1 MDYSSGIIFL
11 IGSDGAK
18 RDKTR
23 QIERI
28 EFDAQKGL
36 YAIKFAASEKTFF
49 YKKENVQFVGNTI
62 AEAEAAKTFNY
73 LKSISALCD
82 ITNDAG
88 ENVLA
93 KIYAGLNFVHPDSV
107 LPLYLSRSK
116 YAAERVRTSSP
127 VFPFGCNGS
136 QFDAV
141 KNALESR
148 LSIIQGPPGTGKT
161 QTILNIVSNLIA
173 DGRTV
178 LVVSNNN
185 SAIENVREKLS
196 APDCDLGFCIAS
208 LGKVENILD
217 FLKRQTPDYPLLQL
231 RRWID
236 CSCNDKLRKEITE
249 AFVKMKRLFEIR
261 ERAAQ
266 QRQELSAI
274 ETEYR
279 HFSIVSPFSNVLPIR
294 RFIIPSEDVM
304 NLMLSVQSN
313 LDRHGRMT
321 LLLKAR
327 LFFRHGVGTWRFWRL
342 QPGPVLRLFKEMYYL
357 SRLRELK
364 YAIRD
369 AENTEKD
376 FDLAK
381 ACSLSMSYLKH
392 VIARKYQDKGKRRI
406 FTSEDMSRD
415 AGAFY
420 NEYPIVLSTTF
431 SARRCLP
438 YFSPEFLFDYVI
450 MDEASQVDVATGAL
464 ALSCAR
470 NAVIVGDKMQLPNV
484 VTTTDKARARE
495 IFANSGVNDAY
506 DFASHSFLSSV
517 EELFPSVP
525 QTLLREHYRCH
536 PKIINF
542 CNQKFYGGRLVV
554 MTEDNGEQ
562 DVINVYRTNV
572 GNHCRGHENQRQVDV
587 IVQEV
592 MPAISRRGKHDVGI
606 VSPYRDQ
613 ARLIAEALPG
623 MQSATVHKFQGREKE
638 VMVISTTDDHVTSFA
653 DDPNLL
659 NVAVSRAKSN
669 LYVIMTGNELPEH
682 SNIGD
687 LVAYIEYNNFTTTQ
701 SRVNSVFDYL
711 YGQYTTRRFQYVG
724 KFGKVSAYDS
734 ENLMYG
740 LLRSILEECHLD
752 EYGIVF
758 EEPLKELLSSWQLSC
773 LTEDERHYALNDLTH
788 VDFIIHNKTSKAPIL
803 AIEVDG
809 YKYHRPGSRQSKR
822 DRMKDAILAKS
833 GIKLLRFSTVGSG
846 ERGKIISALNSR

>member
-1 MDYSSGIIFL
+1 MDPSKGIIFL
-11 IGSDGAK
+11 TGSDGVR
-18 RDKTR
+18 RDKTS

-28 EFDAQKGL
+28 EFDAQKNL
-36 YAIKFAASEKTFF
+36 YQVKFSASEKTFF
-49 YKKENVQFVGNTI
+49 YKRANVQFVGNTV
-62 AEAEAAKTFNY
+62 AETGSAKVFNY
-73 LKSISALCD
+73 LKNISALCD

-93 KIYAGLNFVHPDSV
+93 KSYEGLKFVHPDSA
-107 LPLYLSRSK
+107 LSLYLDPGK
-116 YAAERVRTSSP
+116 YAPGPVRASTP
-127 VFPFGCNGS
+127 IFPFGCNGS

-141 KNALESR
+141 KKALENR
-148 LSIIQGPPGTGKT
+148 LSVIQGPPGTGKT
-161 QTILNIVSNLIA
+161 QTILNIVANLIA

-208 LGKVENILD
+208 LGRVENILD

-231 RRWID
+231 RRWTNRFCD
-236 CSCNDKLRKEITE
+236 DKLRVEICE
-249 AFVKMKRLFEIR
+249 EFVEMKRLFEIR
-261 ERAAQ
+261 ERAAR
-266 QRQELSAI
+266 QRQELSAL

-279 HFSIVSPFSNVLPIR
+279 HYGVVSPFSNALPIR
-294 RFIIPSEDVM
+294 RFIVPSADAM
-304 NLMLSVQSN
+304 DSLLSVQGD
-313 LDRHGRMT
+313 LDRRGRMT
-321 LLLKAR
+321 LFCKFR
-327 LFFRHGVGTWRFWRL
+327 LFLRHGVGTWRFWRL

-357 SRLRELK
+357 SRMRELK
-364 YAIRD
+364 YALRE
-369 AENTEKD
+369 AENAEHG
-376 FDLAK
+376 FDMDK
-381 ACSLSMSYLKH
+381 ACAMSMSYLKH
-392 VIARKYQDKGKRRI
+392 VVAAKYLKRGRRRI
-406 FTSEDMSRD
+406 FTKEGMSRD
-415 AGAFY
+415 VGGFY
-420 NEYPIVLSTTF
+420 SEYPIVLSTTF

-438 YFSPEFLFDYVI
+438 YFSPGILFDYVI

-484 VTTTDKARARE
+484 VTTADKARAQE
-495 IFANSGVNDAY
+495 IFARSGVGNAY

-517 EELFPSVP
+517 EELFPSAP

-554 MTEDNGEQ
+554 MTEDNGEKG
-562 DVINVYRTNV
+562 VINVFRTNE

-587 IVQEV
+587 VVQEV
-592 MPAISRRGKHDVGI
+592 MPAISRSGKRDVGI
-606 VSPYRDQ
+606 ISPYRDQ
-613 ARLIAEALPG
+613 AKLIAEALPG
-623 MQSATVHKFQGREKE
+623 MQSATVHKFQGREKD
-638 VMVISTTDDHVTSFA
+638 VIVISTTDDRVTTFA

-669 LYVIMTGNELPEH
+669 LYVVMTGNELSER
-682 SNIGD
+682 SNIAD
-687 LVAYIEYNNFTTTQ
+687 LVAYIEYNNFTTTK

-711 YGQYTTRRFQYVG
+711 YGQYAERRFEYVG
-724 KFGKVSAYDS
+724 KFGRVSAYDS

-740 LLRSILEECHLD
+740 LLQSILKERRLD

-758 EEPLKELLSSWQLSC
+758 EEPLKELLSKSQIAC
-773 LTEDERHYALNDLTH
+773 LTAEERCYALNDLTH
-788 VDFIIHNKTSKAPIL
+788 VDFIVYSKTSKAPIL

-809 YKYHRPGSRQSKR
+809 YRYHRPGSRQAKR

-833 GIKLLRFSTVGSG
+833 GVRLLRFSTAGSG
-846 ERGKIISALNSR
+846 EKEAILSALGCT